1 LIGPAIWE
9 YCVNNLL
16 YPGATGLRQT
26 RTRCRP
32 AFGPAFLA
40 WSDRSLRHRTDR
52 INDQDEFMRGLEGKN
67 VVVTGGASGIG
78 RATVKRLADEGCK
91 VAIFDLDETGAAA
104 TAAMCGAAGA
114 VSAYK
119 VDISDYGQVE
129 QAAQACA
136 SKSGPIDLLANVA
149 GWDKALP
156 FLDSDVELWN
166 RVIAINLYGP
176 LNVQHV
182 IARGMAQRK
191 FGRIVNVAS
200 DAGRVGSS
208 GEAVYSACKGGIAA
222 FSKTLAR
229 ELARSNVTV
238 NTVCPGPTDTPL
250 FRSFADQKLMDSL
263 ARAIPMGRLGQPDDC
278 SGMIAFL
285 LSDDAG
291 FMTGQTVSVSGGLTM
306 HG

>member
-1 LIGPAIWE
+1 
-9 YCVNNLL
+9 
-16 YPGATGLRQT
+16 
-26 RTRCRP
+26 
-32 AFGPAFLA
+32 
-40 WSDRSLRHRTDR
+40 
-52 INDQDEFMRGLEGKN
+52 MRGLDGRT

-78 RATVKRLADEGCK
+78 RATVRRLAEEGCR
-91 VAIFDLDETGAAA
+91 VGIFDLDDRGAAA
-104 TAAMCGAAGA
+104 TKALCDGA
-114 VSAYK
+114 SARVTTYK
-119 VDISDYGQVE
+119 VDISDYGQVDE
-129 QAAQACA
+129 AVRAFESAA
-136 SKSGPIDLLANVA
+136 GPVALLANVA
-149 GWDKALP
+149 GWDKAVP
-156 FLDSDVELWN
+156 FLQSDTELWN
-166 RVIAINLYGP
+166 KIIAINLYGP

-182 IARGMAQRK
+182 VARGMAERK

-238 NTVCPGPTDTPL
+238 NIVCPGPTDTPL
-250 FRSFADQKLMDSL
+250 FRSFANDKLMESL
-263 ARAIPMGRLGQPDDC
+263 TRAIPMGRLGQPDDC
-278 SGMIAFL
+278 AGMIAFL